1 MRIIFY
7 GTPDFAVAT
16 LDKIKAMD
24 HDLVAVVTA
33 PDKPAGRGRK
43 LKASPVK
50 EYALKNNIPVLQP
63 TNLKAA
69 SFQQELQQLRPDLQV
84 VVAFRMMPESV
95 WALPPHGTFNIHAS
109 LLPQYRGAAP
119 INYAI
124 INGEKESGVT
134 SFILQKEI
142 DTGNIIDFKKVAI
155 EPDDTAGDL
164 HDKLMACGAKLAVE
178 TIQKIDQGNLTPIP
192 QDQLIQDP
200 KTLKTAHKIFKDDCK
215 IDWTQPIDRIY
226 NLIRGLSPY
235 PTAYTY
241 FIDNEGIKKSVKIFS
256 AKKEYSTNAYET
268 KSLLSDEQNYI
279 KVVCPDGIISIEEL
293 QIQGKKRM
301 DTKSFLRGF
310 KMDGKWAVA

>member
-69 SFQQELQQLRPDLQV
+69 SFQQELQQLRADLQV

-95 WALPPHGTFNIHAS
+95 WAMPPHGTFNIHAS

-134 SFILQKEI
+134 SFLLQKEI

-164 HDKLMACGAKLAVE
+164 HDKLMVCGAKLAVE
-178 TIQKIDQGNLTPIP
+178 TIQKIDQGNLTLTP
-192 QDQLIQDP
+192 QNQLIQDP
-200 KTLKTAHKIFKDDCK
+200 KALKSAHKIFKDDCK
-215 IDWTQPIDRIY
+215 IDWTQPTDRIY

-235 PTAYTY
+235 PTAFTY

-256 AKKEYSTNAYET
+256 VKKECSTNLYET
-268 KSLLSDEQNYI
+268 MSLLSDGQNYI
-279 KVVCPDGIISIEEL
+279 KVVCPDGVIAIEEL

-310 KMDGKWAVA
+310 KLDGNWTVA